1 MNIQKRILISGL
13 LFFISVNMFA
23 QKLNWAKAMGGNR
36 NEVGYNIITDRD
48 GNVFTMGIFK
58 GTADFDPSPSV
69 FNLTSDGGNDVF
81 ITKMTASG
89 NLIWAIRFG
98 SEIDDEASGI
108 TSDSVGNIYITG
120 PLFDTVDFNPG
131 AGVDTL
137 IGGDRPV
144 CSNIFILKL
153 NIAGQFQWVKQVR
166 TTYVG
171 IITLGSITANTSG
184 IFIGGAL
191 EGWFDFN
198 PSPLQDSLINDI
210 GIFVLKLDLAGTFKW
225 VRISHTSS
233 SISIAGIDNDSI
245 GNVYIAGNF
254 SGTIDF
260 KMGSSIFNLN
270 NSGPGIKG
278 YIAKFNSQGDFVWAK
293 AYQGGANQSLHAM
306 QVDKQGNVYTTGS
319 FEGDLDLNP
328 ELDTFYLSY
337 RIGGTFISKLDADGN
352 FVWGKGFHFSSFAN
366 WGMTICNDN
375 AGNTYVSGLFI
386 EIIYF
391 QINSIM
397 DSIVS
402 YPNAN
407 TFLAKINAAG
417 DFVWVKRMGGNS
429 NFNGRRTAHNGIFD
443 PLSNSFYLTGFF
455 TGTADFDQGSG
466 VYNLS
471 ATDSLDVFV
480 SKISICNV
488 GINRQPNDQILF
500 IGSNNTFF
508 VASSSNPLATYQ
520 WQHRVG
526 STFVNISNSN
536 TFSGVTNDTLLV
548 NNINSSLN
556 GSSFR
561 CLVTLNGCTEP
572 SGAALLNI
580 VCNVAVAKQPS
591 NKLITAG
598 NSTQFVVASTNPSS
612 TSYQWQVLSGSSFV
626 NINNSINYNGVT
638 NDTLVINKAI
648 LSLNNTNFRCVMSNL
663 SNTCA
668 DTSTEALLN
677 VSCGTYLSLQ
687 PTNKTVSA
695 GNKVQLVVASSNPLS
710 TFKWQIES
718 NNTFSDIKDS
728 IVYGGINKDT
738 LTIYNPTVA
747 MNNSDYRCLV
757 ITYGISCVEISSTAK
772 LNVSCTNYITQQPTN
787 QSVFVGNAAQFTV
800 LSSNPSSTYQWQTR
814 VGTTFTNLI
823 NSSVYSGV
831 TNDTLVINN
840 VTIAQNNSQY
850 RCLLTTAFTC
860 NDISNTIT
868 LSAKNI
874 GLLEVNNT
882 KVFAVY
888 PNPANDIITL
898 QVDNVHIGKVYAI
911 SNMAGQIILKGKITE
926 QHQTIDINQLKA
938 GMYLVQVINAGNKA
952 IKLVK
957 EE

>member
-108 TSDSVGNIYITG
+108 TADSVGDIYITG
-120 PLFDTVDFNPG
+120 PLFDTVDFNPD

-184 IFIGGAL
+184 IFIGGTF

-198 PSPLQDSLINDI
+198 PSPLQDSIFSGI
-210 GIFVLKLDLAGTFKW
+210 GVFVLKF
-225 VRISHTSS
+225 
-233 SISIAGIDNDSI
+233 
-245 GNVYIAGNF
+245 
-254 SGTIDF
+254 DF
-260 KMGSSIFNLN
+260 
-270 NSGPGIKG
+270 
-278 YIAKFNSQGDFVWAK
+278 Y
-293 AYQGGANQSLHAM
+293 
-306 QVDKQGNVYTTGS
+306 
-319 FEGDLDLNP
+319 
-328 ELDTFYLSY
+328 
-337 RIGGTFISKLDADGN
+337 GN
-352 FVWGKGFHFSSFAN
+352 FVWVSKIPSDRADYSYTNIAKDS
-366 WGMTICNDN
+366 T
-375 AGNTYVSGLFI
+375 GNIYVSFDTSTANTSTANIGIAKLNSLGNI
-386 EIIYF
+386 VWLRTIVSSGHINIYDGIK
-391 QINSIM
+391 INSLTADKNGNIYATGIFK
-397 DSIVS
+397 DSVDFDLGTGVYYLTSQFYSVFI
-402 YPNAN
+402 
-407 TFLAKINAAG
+407 LKINTNG
-417 DFVWVKRMGGNS
+417 DFVWVKNLTSIRYNEGQAVSVDNEENVYASGTHIDTLYFTTISGNNILVPSSEANIFLAKLNVTGNLVWVKGIGGNG
-429 NFNGRRTAHNGIFD
+429 NFNGRATAHNSIYD
-443 PLSNSFYLTGFF
+443 PLSNSVYF
-455 TGTADFDQGSG
+455 TGNFIGTKDFDQDTGI
-466 VYNLS
+466 YNLS
-471 ATDSLDVFV
+471 ATDSTDVFV
-480 SKISICNV
+480 SKISVCTAS
-488 GINRQPNDQILF
+488 INRHPDNQTVF
-500 IGSNNTFF
+500 IGSNSTFY
-508 VASSSNPLATYQ
+508 VASSSNPLASYQ
-520 WQHRVG
+520 WQQKVG
-526 STFVNISNSN
+526 NAFENISNSN
-536 TFSGVTNDTLLV
+536 VFSGVTNDTLLV

-626 NINNSINYNGVT
+626 NINNSITYNGVT
-638 NDTLVINKAI
+638 NDTLVINTAI

-695 GNKVQLVVASSNPLS
+695 GNKVQLAVGSSNPLS
-710 TFKWQIES
+710 TFKWQIKS

-800 LSSNPSSTYQWQTR
+800 LSSNPNSTYQWQTR

-831 TNDTLVINN
+831 ANDTLVINN

-860 NDISNTIT
+860 NDISNTAT

-874 GLLEVNNT
+874 GLLELNNPEIFT
-882 KVFAVY
+882 VY